1 MPRYEITSPEGKR
14 FEITAPDGASQD
26 EVLSYAKEQFTPKQT
41 GPSAAER
48 IANDPITKGA
58 QDVLNT
64 SPADLAAAN
73 PAVRLGLGGISP
85 VLGAA
90 QFAAEA
96 MGIPNVSD
104 YIKNLEGMKQRGM
117 AAMRGPED
125 QPGIVSDSPANA
137 IGNAAELTGNV
148 AAFAPLSKIAPA
160 ATALGR
166 IGQGAE
172 VGALSGLTAPVSS
185 DNYWSSKGGQ
195 VLLGT
200 ALGAAIPAG
209 VELGKAVAG
218 GARNILDM
226 LTPEGAKRILTRYQ
240 RQIIGEQNVPQVVQ
254 ALKGAQEIVPL
265 TKPTAAEVLSQVP
278 EGGPIAAHQKITAS
292 TPGGVS
298 AQFGQRIQDQSNAI
312 KAAEQ
317 YRDQMT
323 KPLRDVA
330 LKAANKGGVE
340 SQNLVSQ
347 IDSIL
352 SDPQYATSD
361 VASRALNAAKDK
373 IIEFTNNRGLIDAE
387 ALYGIR
393 KNLGETIGQ
402 FSKENASVSKKMTA
416 GLERKLQA
424 GIDTEIDKAV
434 TDSGAPA
441 GLWRKYLDEYA
452 MRSKNIDRV
461 VQRQEMMYKPPQRTE
476 LAGGAD
482 VAGQMNIKGP
492 QLLSRPMQMTNYL
505 LKKMGQS
512 VEKKIDPEAANR
524 YLDPQ
529 LLATELEKFTP
540 AAKRAV
546 VQDLIQR
553 GYLPTMGV
561 ITSRGAFDI
570 GNQPSRPEQ
579 VPTGMQGV
587 RG

>member
-1 MPRYEITSPEGKR
+1 
-14 FEITAPDGASQD
+14 
-26 EVLSYAKEQFTPKQT
+26 
-41 GPSAAER
+41 
-48 IANDPITKGA
+48 
-58 QDVLNT
+58 
-64 SPADLAAAN
+64 
-73 PAVRLGLGGISP
+73 
-85 VLGAA
+85 
-90 QFAAEA
+90 
-96 MGIPNVSD
+96 
-104 YIKNLEGMKQRGM
+104 
-117 AAMRGPED
+117 
-125 QPGIVSDSPANA
+125 
-137 IGNAAELTGNV
+137 
-148 AAFAPLSKIAPA
+148 
-160 ATALGR
+160 
-166 IGQGAE
+166 
-172 VGALSGLTAPVSS
+172 
-185 DNYWSSKGGQ
+185 
-195 VLLGT
+195 
-200 ALGAAIPAG
+200 
-209 VELGKAVAG
+209 
-218 GARNILDM
+218 
-226 LTPEGAKRILTRYQ
+226 
-240 RQIIGEQNVPQVVQ
+240 
-254 ALKGAQEIVPL
+254 
-265 TKPTAAEVLSQVP
+265 
-278 EGGPIAAHQKITAS
+278 
-292 TPGGVS
+292 
-298 AQFGQRIQDQSNAI
+298 
-312 KAAEQ
+312 
-317 YRDQMT
+317 MT

-340 SQNLVSQ
+340 SQNLVNQ